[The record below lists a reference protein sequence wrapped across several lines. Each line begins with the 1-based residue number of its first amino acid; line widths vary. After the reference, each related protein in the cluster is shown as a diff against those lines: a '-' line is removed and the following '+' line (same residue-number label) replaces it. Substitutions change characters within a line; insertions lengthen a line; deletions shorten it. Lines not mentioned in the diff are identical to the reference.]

1 MYGVVEIEHRSIWI
15 GFEPREADA
24 FAVCKFSLSSH
35 ISQPIPMRG
44 LVLSDL
50 QRRGLYTRPVEKRKL
65 PKGFQLWDP
74 ISCAPMSTE
83 FAISRFLTP
92 ILAKALWPKPRVD
105 AGWALFMDCD
115 IMARANVLEL
125 FALADPR
132 YAVMCVK
139 HQHNPQEAVKMD
151 GVAQVQYARK
161 NWSSVMLF
169 NVEHPANK
177 ALTVELINT
186 VPGRDLHRFCWL
198 DDELIGELP
207 VEWNY
212 LVGHSPEIG
221 WDDNGNAKTIK
232 PKLVHFTDG
241 VPTMPGYEN
250 VDYAEEFF
258 NQLVAWAS

>member
-1 MYGVVEIEHRSIWI
+1 M
-15 GFEPREADA
+15 
-24 FAVCKFSLSSH
+24 
-35 ISQPIPMRG
+35 
-44 LVLSDL
+44 
-50 QRRGLYTRPVEKRKL
+50 
-65 PKGFQLWDP
+65 WDP
-74 ISCAPMSTE
+74 ISEAPMSTE

-92 ILAKALWPKPRVD
+92 LLAKQMYGEK

-115 IMARANVLEL
+115 VLARCNITEL
-125 FALADPR
+125 FELADKK

-139 HQHNPQEAVKMD
+139 HNHKPLEGQKMD

-169 NVEHPANK
+169 NCDHPANDK
-177 ALTVELINT
+177 LTVEMINS

-198 DDELIGELP
+198 EDDEIGSLG

-212 LVGHSPEIG
+212 LVGHSPSG
-221 WDDNGNAKTIK
+221 VN

-250 VDYAEEFF
+250 VEYAREFIDR
-258 NQLVAWAS
+258 LTEWAS